1 MPAARRVD
9 QNALRTHQAILI
21 IVLLL
26 AYIADLHLLVAFAA
40 AVMIIG
46 ALYPPARLFVLVYR
60 HILRRTGLIQP
71 EIITDNPEPH
81 RFAMAVGAIF
91 LTASTIAL
99 YSDVTGVGWALM
111 FIVVVLA
118 AINLFLGFCVGCF
131 VYYQLNKLG
140 VPGFEYAPI
149 Q

>member
-1 MPAARRVD
+1 MSAARRVD
-9 QNALRTHQAILI
+9 QNALRSHQAILI

-26 AYIADLHLLVAFAA
+26 AYVLDLYLLVAFAA

-46 ALYPPARLFVLVYR
+46 ALYPPARLFVLIYK
-60 HILRRTGLIQP
+60 HILKPTGLIQP
-71 EIITDNPEPH
+71 DIITDNPEPH
-81 RFAMAVGAIF
+81 RFSMMLGALF
-91 LTASTIAL
+91 LTISTIAL
-99 YSDVTGVGWALM
+99 LADVTGLGWVFM

-131 VYYQLNKLG
+131 MYYQLNKLG